1 MPGVDEIEPAT
12 PKGRR
17 TRLALLEAGA
27 VVAERLGLAGLSVA
41 AVTEQ
46 AGLAKGTFY
55 LYFADR
61 ETFIDAMH
69 QRFYR
74 RVSEA
79 VADAVQGLAPGR
91 RLLLSAIDAYLDVCL
106 ENRAV
111 KALVLE
117 TRAQGEL
124 STTMEQREKLF
135 AALAQPSLEAMG
147 MAPAPVAARLFV
159 AMTSEAALIEMEA
172 GHEVPGAREVIRALA
187 KARRA

>member
-1 MPGVDEIEPAT
+1 MPGAEIEPAT

-69 QRFYR
+69 QRFYQ

-79 VADAVQGLAPGR
+79 VADAVQGLTPGS

-147 MAPAPVAARLFV
+147 MVPAPVAARLFV
-159 AMTSEAALIEMEA
+159 AMTSETALIEMEA